1 MNTTKSELEALLAP
15 YGQTQLLRFWD
26 TLDDAGREKLAG
38 QIKNIDFSLLK
49 LLEKENHAVEKGE
62 LAPLGCMTLA
72 EIAKQRDVC
81 EEKGIEMIRQGKAA
95 AVLLAGG
102 QGTRLGS
109 DGPKGTYNIG
119 LTRDV
124 FIFQRLIENLMDVTT
139 KAGAWIPL
147 LIMTSDK
154 NHEETVRFLTEKKFF
169 GYNPDYVIF
178 FMQSMAPSVDYNGK
192 ILLEAP
198 DSISLSPNGN
208 GGWFASIQ
216 RAELLPKLKEMG
228 VEYFNVFAVD
238 NVLQR
243 ICDPCFLGAT
253 ELGGYDGAAKVV
265 RKNAP
270 DERIGVL
277 CLEDGMPSIVE
288 YYEMTEEMT
297 TLRDKD
303 GELAYAFG
311 VILNYLFRVDHLE
324 EISSSKLPTHIVEK
338 KIPYVD
344 NDGTLIKPD
353 SPNGYK
359 FETLILDMVHLMNS
373 CLSYEIVREHE
384 FAPIKNKTGID
395 SVESARELLKGEG
408 YTL

>member
-1 MNTTKSELEALLAP
+1 MNTTKSELEALLTP
-15 YGQTQLLRFWD
+15 YDQTQLLRFWD

-38 QIKNIDFSLLK
+38 QIKNIDFSFLELLK
-49 LLEKENHAVEKGE
+49 KEEHAVEKGK
-62 LAPLGCMTLA
+62 LAPLGCMTLD
-72 EIAKQRDVC
+72 EIAKQRGTC
-81 EEKGIEMIRQGKAA
+81 EEKGLEMIRKRKVA
-95 AVLLAGG
+95 AVMLAGG

-109 DGPKGTYNIG
+109 DSPKGCYNIG
-119 LTRDV
+119 ETKDV
-124 FIFQRLIENLMDVTT
+124 FIFQRLIENLMDVT
-139 KAGAWIPL
+139 KAAGAWIPL

-154 NHEETVRFLTEKKFF
+154 NHEETVRFLTEKDFF
-169 GYNPDYVIF
+169 GYDPDSVFF
-178 FMQSMAPSVDYNGK
+178 FMQAMAPSVDYNGK

-208 GGWFASIQ
+208 GGWFESIVH
-216 RAELLPKLKEMG
+216 AGLLPKLKEMG

-243 ICDPCFLGAT
+243 ICDPCFLGAA

-288 YYEMTEEMT
+288 YYEMTEEMA
-297 TLRDKD
+297 TLRDED

-311 VILNYLFRVDHLE
+311 VILNYLFRLDHLE
-324 EISSSKLPTHIVEK
+324 EIATSKLPTHIVEK
-338 KIPYVD
+338 KIPHVD
-344 NDGTLIKPD
+344 NEGRTVKPET
-353 SPNGYK
+353 PNGYK
-359 FETLILDMVHLMNS
+359 FETLILDMVHLTNS

-395 SVESARELLKGEG
+395 SVESAKALLRAEG